1 MKKSLI
7 LTEAK
12 ACLRLAIPLAAAQLA
27 QAGTNFADTV
37 MMGLLGSKII
47 AGGGLGSVIYST
59 LVLITTGIVSSTGIL
74 TAVAF
79 GKGEKDRIRRITNQ
93 GLLLAIFISF
103 PLMILIGNCGS
114 ILGLLGQNPDNIRLA
129 EDYLSP
135 IMWGFPAS
143 IGLAVLRSILSSLN
157 HAKIITFIVVGGVV
171 FNIAGNY
178 ILMFGKLGFPAL
190 GLAGIAWASTLTYWL
205 MLFAAVFYMLFH
217 PQLKSYNFFQETPQ
231 LEQDKRPISETG
243 FLSQNLRVE
252 PLILMKKPVS
262 RLINFCRIEIS
273 ILADLIHTGLPI
285 GGLFAFESGLFATTA
300 FLMGYLGTIPLAAH
314 HIALQTAAMTF
325 MVPVGISLATTVR
338 VGQMIGQN
346 DPKAARISGLVPI
359 GIGAIFMA
367 IMAVLFWVFPKQIV
381 SLYLDIKK
389 PENSAVVNY
398 AISLLGVAAMFQ
410 IFDGIQ
416 VIAGGAL
423 RGLKDTKIPMFVG
436 IFSYW
441 GVGFVT
447 GCILCFYFKWGGV
460 GLWAGLAIGLAVTA
474 TILTWRFTRLINRFL
489 VS

>member
-1 MKKSLI
+1 MSKI

-27 QAGTNFADTV
+27 QAATNFADTV
-37 MMGLLGSKII
+37 MMGLLGSTTI

-59 LVLITTGIVSSTGIL
+59 LVLIITGLVSSTSIL
-74 TAVAF
+74 ASVAF
-79 GKGEKDRIRRITNQ
+79 GMGDKDRIRRITNQ

-103 PLMILIGNCGS
+103 PLMILIANFGN
-114 ILGLLGQNPDNIRLA
+114 ILGLLGQDPDNIRLA
-129 EDYLSP
+129 ENYLSP

-157 HAKIITFIVVGGVV
+157 HAKIITIIVVIGVV
-171 FNIAGNY
+171 FNICGNY

-205 MLFAAVFYMLFH
+205 MLFAAIFYMLS
-217 PQLKSYNFFQETPQ
+217 QRELKSYHFFKKIFQ
-231 LEQDKRPISETG
+231 
-243 FLSQNLRVE
+243 VE
-252 PLILMKKPVS
+252 IP
-262 RLINFCRIEIS
+262 

-285 GGLFAFESGLFATTA
+285 GGLFAFEAGLFATTA

-314 HIALQTAAMTF
+314 QIALQTAAMTF

-346 DPKAARISGLVPI
+346 DPKAARLAGFVPI
-359 GIGAIFMA
+359 AIGASFMTA
-367 IMAVLFWVFPKQIV
+367 MAVVFWLFPKQIV
-381 SLYLDIKK
+381 SLYLDIKN
-389 PENSAVVNY
+389 PENYAVVNY

-416 VIAGGAL
+416 AIAGGAL
-423 RGLKDTKIPMFVG
+423 RGLKDTQIPMLVG

-447 GCILCFYFKWGGV
+447 GCILCFYFKWGGL
-460 GLWAGLAIGLAVTA
+460 GLWAGLALGLAFTA
-474 TILTWRFTRLINRFL
+474 IILTWRFTRLIKQIL
-489 VS
+489 LS

>member
-12 ACLRLAIPLAAAQLA
+12 ASLRLAIPLAAAQLA

-74 TAVAF
+74 AAVAF
-79 GKGEKDRIRRITNQ
+79 GRGEKDRIRRITNQ
-93 GLLLAIFISF
+93 GLVLAIFISF
-103 PLMILIGNCGS
+103 PLMILIANFGI
-114 ILGLLGQNPDNIRLA
+114 ILDLLGQNPENIRLA

-157 HAKIITFIVVGGVV
+157 HAKIITFIVVAGVL
-171 FNIAGNY
+171 FNICGNY
-178 ILMFGKLGFPAL
+178 ILMFGKLGFPTL

-205 MLFAAVFYMLFH
+205 MLFAAIFYMLSQ
-217 PQLKSYNFFQETPQ
+217 PELKSYHFF
-231 LEQDKRPISETG
+231 
-243 FLSQNLRVE
+243 
-252 PLILMKKPVS
+252 KKIFQV
-262 RLINFCRIEIS
+262 EIS
-273 ILADLIHTGLPI
+273 ILGDLIHTGLPI

-389 PENSAVVNY
+389 PDNSAVVNY

-416 VIAGGAL
+416 VIVGGAL

-447 GCILCFYFKWGGV
+447 GCILCFYFQWGGV

-474 TILTWRFTRLINRFL
+474 TILTWRFTRLINRYL